1 MKNLIKCFFCVI
13 FCLLLIGCGHPEQEV
28 PDNQPEV
35 LDNQAEFN
43 AKPELEIYADDVKC
57 SHGSSSGSIDED
69 SIHYIM
75 TRGIEFDVAKK
86 LLIKGFLNEI
96 FENIEEKKIKLFLEK
111 SMEEQINGI

>member
-1 MKNLIKCFFCVI
+1 
-13 FCLLLIGCGHPEQEV
+13 
-28 PDNQPEV
+28 
-35 LDNQAEFN
+35 
-43 AKPELEIYADDVKC
+43 
-57 SHGSSSGSIDED
+57 
-69 SIHYIM
+69 M